1 MLDVTAARADTPGT
15 AFVRHLNNAG
25 QALPPKVVVDTVIA
39 HLQREAEIGGYEAHA
54 EAEGRIAAVYGSVAQ
69 LMGVPAGRVALTTS
83 ATDAWMRAFQAVHF
97 SGALTPGSRALVS
110 VAEYA
115 SNVLPLLQLARSGV
129 TVDVIPDGPDGAL
142 DVRALAAMLDDDV
155 RLVAV
160 THAPSQNGLLNDVAG
175 VGAALAQSGSD
186 AWFIVDACQSVGQ
199 VPVDATAINADF
211 VSVTGRKFLRGP
223 RGTGFLTLSQ
233 RALELE
239 PFPVDLHA
247 ADWVGLPGDRGPAYQ
262 LQPNGARYEYWEKSY
277 AALLG
282 MGAAIDY
289 ALGLGLDN
297 IHEALTATATTL
309 RSRLADLPGV
319 TVLDRGSHKSAI
331 VTFTKAGETSDVTVA
346 RIKSHGINVGRGTVS
361 YALRDYRV
369 HDIEGMIRV
378 APHVFNDESDIDA
391 LIAAI

>member
-25 QALPPKVVVDTVIA
+25 QGLPPQVVLDTVIA

-54 EAEGRIAAVYGSVAQ
+54 EAEGRIAAVYESVGA
-69 LMGVPAGRVALTTS
+69 LMGVPASHVALTTS
-83 ATDAWMRAFQAVHF
+83 ATDSWMRALQAVHF
-97 SGALTPGSRALVS
+97 SGALAPGTRALVS

-142 DVRALAAMLDDDV
+142 DVSALRTMLDDDV
-155 RLVAV
+155 RIVAV

-175 VGAALAQSGSD
+175 VGQALEQSGSD

-223 RGTGFLTLSQ
+223 RGTGFLTLSP
-233 RALELE
+233 RALALE

-247 ADWVGLPGDRGPAYQ
+247 ADWVGLPGDRGPVYE
-262 LQPNGARYEYWEKSY
+262 LQPGGTRYEYWEKSY

-282 MGAAIDY
+282 LGAAVDY
-289 ALGLGLDN
+289 ALTIGIDN
-297 IHEALTATATTL
+297 IRDHLAETSTSV
-309 RSRLADLPGV
+309 RGRLADLPGV
-319 TVLDRGSHKSAI
+319 TVLDRGTQQSAI
-331 VTFTKAGETSDVTVA
+331 VTFTKAGETSDETVA

-361 YALRDYRV
+361 YALRDYRDHNV
-369 HDIEGMIRV
+369 TGMIRV

>member
-25 QALPPKVVVDTVIA
+25 QSLPPKVVVDTVIA

-54 EAEGRIAAVYGSVAQ
+54 EADPRVAAVYESVGA
-69 LMGVPAGRVALTTS
+69 LMGVPPTHVALTTS
-83 ATDAWMRAFQAVHF
+83 ATDSWMKAFQAVHF
-97 SGALTPGSRALVS
+97 SGALAPGTRALVS

-115 SNVLPLLQLARSGV
+115 SNVLPLLQLASSGV

-142 DVRALAAMLDDDV
+142 DVRALKSMLNEDV
-155 RLVAV
+155 RVVAV
-160 THAPSQNGLLNDVAG
+160 THAPSQNGLLNDVHG
-175 VGAALAQSGSD
+175 VGQVLQQSGSD

-199 VPVDATAINADF
+199 VPVDARAINADF

-233 RALELE
+233 RALDLE

-247 ADWVGLPGDRGPAYQ
+247 ASWVGLPGDRGPAYE
-262 LQPNGARYEYWEKSY
+262 LHPGGTRYEYWEKSY

-282 MGAAIDY
+282 MGAAVDY
-289 ALGLGLDN
+289 ALDLGLAN
-297 IHEALTATATTL
+297 IQECLAQQAQSL
-309 RSRLADLPGV
+309 RTRLAELPGV
-319 TVLDRGSHKSAI
+319 TVLDRGTEQSAI
-331 VTFTKAGETSDVTVA
+331 VTFTKAAESSDETVA

-361 YALRDYRV
+361 YALRDYRD
-369 HDIEGMIRV
+369 HDVTGMIRV
-378 APHVFNDESDIDA
+378 SPHVFNDESDIDA
-391 LIAAI
+391 LIAAV